1 MITRPML
8 LDETGQKIKLAL
20 QRVKNKFLGT
30 TTDPVTPGQAG
41 SSGVSPVIQ
50 DDTGRE
56 IISALNDLADAVKPA
71 SKTEQGLVSTD
82 DQEFAGT
89 KTFPGLIIKQRTAST
104 AAGFQFNT
112 FDDLRNGFATM
123 NTYGGAGRRSLYRFI
138 FTEYSLSSTTYEPL
152 SYYESFRLPAP
163 DFDRT
168 ASATY
173 DILTT
178 KNLTDIPDADA
189 STRGLVNTGAQTF
202 AGNKRFLERPTVS
215 GSIRYPGIEYVS
227 TDFSSFSDRIG
238 MEYIDT
244 GSATFGQMGNACW
257 SVEVHGNDGSGGV
270 SPYRERY
277 LLPFV
282 TVGRTNSANYN
293 ILTSKS
299 PVTIAQGGTG
309 QTGQTAQQ
317 SYTPTVKIGTTAQ
330 TVSSLSAYYKSWGL
344 MKLIGGR
351 FNLTT
356 TGTGQLIISLPAG
369 FTVPTSAVQPMG
381 ILIAPDQK
389 AYHIRVTADGL
400 AAMSNGGS
408 NVAWATGYYCFWAV
422 VMGN

>member
-89 KTFPGLIIKQRTAST
+89 KTFPGLIIKQRIASA

-112 FDDLRNGFATM
+112 FDDLRNGFVTM
-123 NTYGGAGRRSLYRFI
+123 NTYGGGGRRSLYRYL

-152 SYYESFRLPAP
+152 TYYESFRLPAP

-178 KNLTDIPDADA
+178 KNLTTTFWLESTGSQTYTLSNYHPYLVIVHRYVAGA
-189 STRGLVNTGAQTF
+189 SEDTGGLYLVCARANVSSNGAFIKTIS
-202 AGNKRFLERPTVS
+202 ASNCASLSVS
-215 GSIRYPGIEYVS
+215 GATLTI
-227 TDFSSFSDRIG
+227 T
-238 MEYIDT
+238 T
-244 GSATFGQMGNACW
+244 SATY
-257 SVEVHGNDGSGGV
+257 V
-270 SPYRERY
+270 
-277 LLPFV
+277 
-282 TVGRTNSANYN
+282 
-293 ILTSKS
+293 K
-299 PVTIAQGGTG
+299 VTI
-309 QTGQTAQQ
+309 
-317 SYTPTVKIGTTAQ
+317 
-330 TVSSLSAYYKSWGL
+330 LDL
-344 MKLIGGR
+344 L
-351 FNLTT
+351 
-356 TGTGQLIISLPAG
+356 
-369 FTVPTSAVQPMG
+369 
-381 ILIAPDQK
+381 
-389 AYHIRVTADGL
+389 
-400 AAMSNGGS
+400 
-408 NVAWATGYYCFWAV
+408 
-422 VMGN
+422 